1 MVFCLCLKTKWA
13 TVCQL
18 CHKIDERM
26 KTARDTHRDFVA
38 CFVWKKVR
46 VLFPSMA
53 LRLAETRHD
62 AGGARGIFV
71 EVVWR

>member
-1 MVFCLCLKTKWA
+1 
-13 TVCQL
+13 
-18 CHKIDERM
+18 
-26 KTARDTHRDFVA
+26 
-38 CFVWKKVR
+38 VWKKVR
-46 VLFPSMA
+46 VQFPSMA